1 MEGKIIGL
9 GGIFIKF
16 RDPKKMNT
24 WYREVLGMNTNDYG
38 VLFGYNHQAAGKK
51 TAFLQLG
58 TFEST
63 TSYFGSGSQQAM
75 LNFRV
80 RNLEAFL
87 EQLKARDVKIVDEV
101 ESYDYGKFVHIE
113 DPEGNRI
120 ELWEPVDSEFESSET
135 FHVME

>member
-16 RDPKKMNT
+16 RDPKSMNN
-24 WYREVLGMNTNDYG
+24 WYKEVLGLTTNDYG
-38 VLFGYNHQAAGKK
+38 VLFGYNHQAAAKK

-58 TFEST
+58 TFESSS
-63 TSYFGSGSQQAM
+63 SYFGNDSQQVM

-80 RNLEAFL
+80 AKLEAFL
-87 EQLKARDVKIVDEV
+87 EQLKAKGVKILDEV
-101 ESYDYGKFVHIE
+101 ETYEYGKFVHIE

-120 ELWEPVDSEFESSET
+120 ELWEPVDSEFESSEP
-135 FHVME
+135 FHVMD